1 MGAGTIVKGATAD
14 ARCKSAQEVLRLG
27 GVARGITK
35 GGLTVSRCNPEFPL
49 REFLLNNI
57 EPVAAML
64 AMAIE

>member
-1 MGAGTIVKGATAD
+1 MQIGTGSTTVGWS
-14 ARCKSAQEVLRLG
+14 REG
-27 GVARGITK
+27 YHE